1 MNPVL
6 KNIIAVVV
14 GILVGSIVNMAIV
27 MISGSIIPPPEGG
40 DITTMEGL
48 KETIHLF
55 TPKHFIFPFLAH
67 AIGTLSGAFIA
78 AKVAANRNMTFA
90 LVIGVFFLI
99 GGAVNVYSLGGPVW
113 FNVLDLLA
121 AYIPVAYLGGK
132 YATK

>member
-48 KETIHLF
+48 KETMHLF

-78 AKVAANRNMTFA
+78 AKVAANRKMTFA

-121 AYIPVAYLGGK
+121 AYIPMAYLGGK
-132 YATK
+132 MALK

>member
-78 AKVAANRNMTFA
+78 AKVAANRKMTFA

-121 AYIPVAYLGGK
+121 AYIPMAYLGGK
-132 YATK
+132 FATK